1 MTATLRAT
9 SAFLVLLLFASCR
22 DAVRPEPKDLVGL
35 WVMEEECMPVLQKLG
50 FAALTNR
57 TDHMILLNENGT
69 CAYRALDAPYQK
81 REFWEKCYFG
91 DTEDNMLE
99 YYPKGVT
106 WYDWNGY
113 DWNGKAKLSLT
124 KDIEK
129 SWYLLDIP
137 LGVFDGPYSS
147 TNMPLTSSTA
157 GFHVNRWTR
166 WKFVPKGKYSKE
178 GDYWSFDFTQCPC
191 HVQLLNGISRGNW
204 RETVLHVETDDKGL
218 YLWLPTYQNYDY
230 YGPEQIKFRKSDSLP
245 RPTP

>member
-1 MTATLRAT
+1 MTATLRAS

-35 WVMEEECMPVLQKLG
+35 WVMEEECVPVLQKLG
-50 FAALTNR
+50 FTALTNR
-57 TDHMILLNENGT
+57 FDHMILLNENGT
-69 CAYRALDAPYQK
+69 CAYRALDAPYPK
-81 REFWEKCYFG
+81 RDFWEKCRFS

-99 YYPKGVT
+99 DYPRGII
-106 WYDWNGY
+106 WYDWNG
-113 DWNGKAKLSLT
+113 KSKLSLR

-129 SWYLLDIP
+129 SWYRLDIP

-147 TNMPLTSSTA
+147 TNIPPTSLTT

-166 WKFVPKGKYSKE
+166 WEFVPKGEYSQE
-178 GDYWSFDFTQCPC
+178 GDFWSFDFKQCPC
-191 HVQLLNGISRGNW
+191 HVRLLNCTSRENGLKNF
-204 RETVLHVETDDKGL
+204 LHVEADDKGL

-245 RPTP
+245 PSPR